1 MAMPET
7 AMHKYAKPVFRHNDV
22 GLARQPLVV
31 QHVSEPCFVQNL
43 ANNQFRPGILSGD
56 ARHPPGAGRFVN
68 DVTQGRS
75 QGNLPHLVVMNV
87 QHNKPIPIIDLFAGP
102 GGLGEG
108 FSSVTNDDGSPAFR
122 IGLSIEKERSAHKT
136 LTLRAVFRQLR
147 AKNQLQHYFNYVR
160 GLIEEHEFR
169 AIPEVAHAYDEAARE
184 AHRIELG
191 KDDPTEID
199 AAIER
204 TLNGEKNWLLI
215 GGPPCQAYSLAGR
228 ARRTND
234 VAFESDEKHFLYREY
249 LRIIKVHQPAV
260 FVMENVKGLLTS
272 KHAGEFMFG
281 KILGDLSR
289 PADGVEYDI
298 RSFVK
303 HTDLRGELG
312 GEDYVIK
319 AEEYGIPQ
327 ARHRVILLGVRR
339 DLKLPPHHLL
349 QPVSKSFSVEEAICD
364 LPKIR
369 SRLSTKNATL
379 LDWKLAVEHAPNRI
393 RTWINREQPVLLRQ
407 METAAQN
414 AIRSC
419 DSAGSRF
426 IPSTVTGPKAPEY
439 VQRWFT
445 KDGPGGYLQHESRS
459 HMGMDLARYLFA
471 ATYARHT
478 GVSPRLNEFP
488 PGLLPEHRNAKGVA
502 EGGKAPFMD
511 RFRVQLAKHP
521 STTVVSHIAKD
532 GHYYIHYDPTQCR
545 SLTVREAARLQ
556 TFPDNYFF
564 EGNRTEQYT
573 QVGNAVPPLLA
584 FKIGQ
589 SVRGM
594 MAQLEKRLEKGQ

>member
-1 MAMPET
+1 
-7 AMHKYAKPVFRHNDV
+7 
-22 GLARQPLVV
+22 
-31 QHVSEPCFVQNL
+31 
-43 ANNQFRPGILSGD
+43 
-56 ARHPPGAGRFVN
+56 
-68 DVTQGRS
+68 
-75 QGNLPHLVVMNV
+75 MNAPN
-87 QHNKPIPIIDLFAGP
+87 NKPIPIIDLFAGP

-108 FSSVTNDDGSPAFR
+108 FSSVNNPDGTPAFR
-122 IGLSIEKERSAHKT
+122 IGLSIEKEASAHKT

-147 AKNQLQHYFNYVR
+147 GTPAAQHYYSYVR
-160 GLIEEHEFR
+160 GNIEEHEFR
-169 AIPEVAHAYDEAARE
+169 AIPEVAHAFEEAAKE
-184 AHRIELG
+184 ARRIELG
-191 KDDPTEID
+191 KDDATEID
-199 AAIER
+199 VAIANA
-204 TLNGEKNWLLI
+204 LNGEKNWLLI

-228 ARRTND
+228 SRRTND
-234 VAFESDEKHFLYREY
+234 VAFEADEKHFLYREY

-281 KILGDLSR
+281 KILDDLSR
-289 PADGVEYDI
+289 PAESVEYEI

-303 HTDLRGELG
+303 RPDLMQGLSG
-312 GEDYVIK
+312 ADYVIK

-339 DLKLPPHHLL
+339 DLKLPAHQLL
-349 QPVSKSFSVEEAICD
+349 QPVSTPFTVEDAICD
-364 LPKIR
+364 LPRIR

-379 LDWKLAVEHAPNRI
+379 MDWKLAVEHSPDRI
-393 RTWINREQPVLLRQ
+393 KTWVSSEQPVLLRQ
-407 METAAQN
+407 METAAEV
-414 AIRSC
+414 AVRTG
-419 DSAGSRF
+419 DSAGVPF
-426 IPSTVTGPKAPEY
+426 YLSTTTGPRAPEY
-439 VQRWFT
+439 IQRWFT

-478 GVSPRLNEFP
+478 GISPRLNDFP
-488 PGLLPEHRNAKGVA
+488 PGLLPEHRNAKGIA
-502 EGGKAPFMD
+502 DGGKAPFMD
-511 RFRVQLAKHP
+511 RFRVQVANQP

-584 FKIGQ
+584 FKLGQ
-589 SVRGM
+589 TVRGLL
-594 MAQLEKRLEKGQ
+594 AQAM